1 MEVFFRRISPEIFP
15 GKESFFFSLG
25 CSQTLFFIEFN
36 YTVTYM
42 YVYSDT
48 YWDEY
53 LDGCVTGVK
62 ER

>member
-1 MEVFFRRISPEIFP
+1 MEVFFRRISPGSFP
-15 GKESFFFSLG
+15 GKESFFF
-25 CSQTLFFIEFN
+25 QTLFFIEFN